1 MRRWLLLK
9 DILLTGT
16 GMAMVL
22 SQILSPSP
30 SDVLLATG
38 LALTVPSIAAHAGS
52 LLAGRTG
59 GPSSEST
66 PPSELRPPAKSVLAG
81 CAGQP

>member
-16 GMAMVL
+16 GMALVL

-66 PPSELRPPAKSVLAG
+66 PPSGEPPSGPSSEAAG
-81 CAGQP
+81 D